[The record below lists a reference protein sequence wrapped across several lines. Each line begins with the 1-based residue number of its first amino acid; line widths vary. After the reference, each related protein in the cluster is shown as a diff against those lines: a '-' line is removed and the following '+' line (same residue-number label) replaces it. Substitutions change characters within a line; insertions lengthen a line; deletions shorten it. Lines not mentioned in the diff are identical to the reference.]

1 MRKEDGVMSETNQ
14 QNMYEQQDQQ
24 ANEQEKGAKC
34 ACLKC
39 CCDYLKWSVKAA
51 CKMCECITN
60 CM

>member
-1 MRKEDGVMSETNQ
+1 MGESNKQNQ
-14 QNMYEQQDQQ
+14 YEAQDQQ
-24 ANEQEKGAKC
+24 ANQAKKQKC
-34 ACLKC
+34 QCLTC

>member
-1 MRKEDGVMSETNQ
+1 MSETNQ